1 MKCPGCQHVIS
12 GAGAFCGYCGHKY
25 SAEFQSELS
34 LYLELKADLDK
45 LRSIAKNDFAAGI
58 ERLSQKIEKRYGGEG
73 KRAAPAPAKPLGNTI
88 NSPMVGTFYKAPSPE
103 SPAFVKEGD
112 IIKEGQTVCIIEAMK
127 LMNELK
133 SEVKGKIT
141 KILVENGQA
150 VEFGQPLFVVE
161 PA

>member
-1 MKCPGCQHVIS
+1 MNTKEIKELIDLLKGSDVSEIEIEREGIKLKIKKGPS
-12 GAGAFCGYCGHKY
+12 GAIMTPVMTSQPVVHMQAP
-25 SAEFQSELS
+25 QPV
-34 LYLELKADLDK
+34 
-45 LRSIAKNDFAAGI
+45 AAPAATAPVAAA
-58 ERLSQKIEKRYGGEG
+58 
-73 KRAAPAPAKPLGNTI
+73 AAPAPAKPLGNTI

>member
-1 MKCPGCQHVIS
+1 MNTKEIKELIDLLKGSDVSEIEIEREGIKIKIKKGAS
-12 GAGAFCGYCGHKY
+12 GAVVTPVMTAP
-25 SAEFQSELS
+25 QSIVHMP
-34 LYLELKADLDK
+34 AVQQ
-45 LRSIAKNDFAAGI
+45 AAI
-58 ERLSQKIEKRYGGEG
+58 PAPS
-73 KRAAPAPAKPLGNTI
+73 APAAASVPASAKSLGSTI

-103 SPAFVKEGD
+103 SVPFIKEGD

-133 SEVKGKIT
+133 SETKGRIT

>member
-1 MKCPGCQHVIS
+1 MNTKEIKELIDLLKGSDVSEIEIEREGIKIKIKKGAS
-12 GAGAFCGYCGHKY
+12 GAVVTPVMTAP
-25 SAEFQSELS
+25 QSIVHMPAPS
-34 LYLELKADLDK
+34 
-45 LRSIAKNDFAAGI
+45 
-58 ERLSQKIEKRYGGEG
+58 
-73 KRAAPAPAKPLGNTI
+73 APAAASVPASAKSLGSTI

-103 SPAFVKEGD
+103 SVPFIKEGD

-133 SEVKGKIT
+133 SETKGRIT